1 MRFAARWSTLSV
13 TAATLWLASGLVS
26 RADEMKLSD
35 VRSWAY
41 QLQNVDPR
49 EVSSSP
55 YDLLVLDYGFTRE
68 HAATYPREII
78 DLMRRKPDGSRRFI
92 LAYLSIGEAEQYRYY
107 WQDAWLREPPK
118 WLDPENPDWPGNF
131 MVRYW
136 DSDWQ
141 ALLFGDRRAYL
152 DRILD
157 AGFDGVYLDGVDAFE
172 RWGAQRDTA
181 ASEMID
187 LVERIGSYARSK
199 CKDFLV
205 IPQNGDRLLVE
216 PRFRV
221 AIDGVARED
230 LLHSEM
236 RDGRRNPRSSI
247 AEAAA
252 RLNMVAQAR
261 KPVLVVEYTS
271 DPALAG
277 SMPDEIKGLGFLP
290 YITRRELDM
299 LPPAPLEDPEIAV
312 AGQ

>member
-1 MRFAARWSTLSV
+1 
-13 TAATLWLASGLVS
+13 
-26 RADEMKLSD
+26 
-35 VRSWAY
+35 
-41 QLQNVDPR
+41 
-49 EVSSSP
+49 
-55 YDLLVLDYGFTRE
+55 VLDYGFTRE

-78 DLMRRKPDGSRRFI
+78 DLMRRKPDGSRRLI

-107 WQDAWLREPPK
+107 RQDAWLREPPK

-141 ALLFGDRRAYL
+141 VLLFGDRRAYL

-157 AGFDGVYLDGVDAFE
+157 AGFDGVYLDRVDAFE
-172 RWGAQRDTA
+172 RSRAQRDTA
-181 ASEMID
+181 AFEMID

-216 PRFRV
+216 SRFRV

-230 LLHSEM
+230 LLHREM

-277 SMPDEIKGLGFLP
+277 SMPDEIKSLGFLP

-299 LPPAPLEDPEIAV
+299 LPPAPLEDREIAV